1 MADYQLNQNGPT
13 VQQAIDKALEIEQE
27 LQQEASAREQADAL
41 LATKTELAAEAEAR
55 AAADALKASSSALTS
70 EVERAQGVEGALS
83 GRITTVE
90 NKIPSAAS
98 PSNQLADKA
107 FVNTGLGQ
115 KANASDLTTLEAKVP
130 SGASPSNKLVTQS
143 DIANFITRSV
153 NDLANYYLKNET
165 YNKTEVNNLI
175 GAIDQFHYEI
185 YASTSAITSPA
196 SNVLYLIGPT
206 GSGSDKYEE
215 YVYAS
220 GNFVKIGDTSIDLS
234 GYVTTTA
241 LNTALANY
249 TTTADLTTLLA
260 AKYEKPSG
268 GIPKTDL
275 AEGVQTGIDN
285 SDRMAR
291 DFGRYDN
298 PVNVTLVRAIS
309 GKYVDKDTALE
320 VANANYG
327 ISEPVSLAMGDILL
341 VPSASA
347 VLAACSVVSRKV
359 TNTYNKPVVYT
370 YTYDDLDRIATAK
383 ADYDATLVY
392 TAHYASDEASMP
404 DYWTIGGS
412 TVESLPST
420 HEVTNSFYEPL
431 VKQSVAAMPSEG
443 YYVFLASETMEVVIS
458 GLTATVNGGVAVKVG
473 WGIFKNISSN
483 FVGGGKQ
490 RVIAEA
496 IAMLFEQVDG
506 INNRLAEGLPHLRVD
521 NLEIGNGIWGI
532 LADGTTTLK
541 GEGAPSA
548 SVAPKNWVADRYGAW
563 QGIALFPGQHYH
575 DTTNKVIY
583 EAIDTTAVTDW
594 LRISNA

>member
-1 MADYQLNQNGPT
+1 MTLVKLKICPVEHWEEDW
-13 VQQAIDKALEIEQE
+13 D
-27 LQQEASAREQADAL
+27 S
-41 LATKTELAAEAEAR
+41 AR
-55 AAADALKASSSALTS
+55 AASPGYEKLAEVFHNGSSFISL
-70 EVERAQGVEGALS
+70 VDNN
-83 GRITTVE
+83 TVE
-90 NKIPSAAS
+90 PSFTYD
-98 PSNQLADKA
+98 PS
-107 FVNTGLGQ
+107 TGAYTCSTGWGL
-115 KANASDLTTLEAKVP
+115 KSV
-130 SGASPSNKLVTQS
+130 GA
-143 DIANFITRSV
+143 
-153 NDLANYYLKNET
+153 
-165 YNKTEVNNLI
+165 
-175 GAIDQFHYEI
+175 
-185 YASTSAITSPA
+185 
-196 SNVLYLIGPT
+196 
-206 GSGSDKYEE
+206 GSD
-215 YVYAS
+215 
-220 GNFVKIGDTSIDLS
+220 
-234 GYVTTTA
+234 
-241 LNTALANY
+241 
-249 TTTADLTTLLA
+249 
-260 AKYEKPSG
+260 
-268 GIPKTDL
+268 
-275 AEGVQTGIDN
+275 VQQ
-285 SDRMAR
+285 SVARMLR

-370 YTYDDLDRIATAK
+370 YTYDDFDRVATAK

-392 TAHYASDEASMP
+392 TAHYASDEASTP
-404 DYWTIGGS
+404 DYWLINS
-412 TVESLPST
+412 TQIESLPAT

-473 WGIFKNISSN
+473 WGIFKNMASN

-496 IAMLFEQVDG
+496 IATLFNMVDG
-506 INNRLAEGLPHLRVD
+506 INNRLAKGLPHLRVD

-532 LADGTTTLK
+532 LADGTTMLK
-541 GEGAPSA
+541 GEGAPSS
-548 SVAPKNWVADRYGAW
+548 SVVPKNWDAERYGAW
-563 QGIALFPGQHYH
+563 QGIALYPGQQYK
-575 DTTNKVIY
+575 DETNKVIY